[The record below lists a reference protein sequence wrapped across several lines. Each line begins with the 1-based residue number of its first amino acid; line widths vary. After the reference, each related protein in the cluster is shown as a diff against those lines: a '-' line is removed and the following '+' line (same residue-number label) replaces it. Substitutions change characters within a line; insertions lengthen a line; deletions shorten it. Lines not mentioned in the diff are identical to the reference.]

1 MKKKLIMS
9 AVVLMLSMVTA
20 MAKDAKYYSDSANG
34 YGGIARAEYLGT
46 AETYDLS
53 YYDSGDFIYDIVE
66 GDIKKSFEKQ
76 GFVIT
81 RQLSKLSKEE
91 VFLIWEAV
99 CEYDV
104 RDGEVYGI
112 FLQCDNSGEYLSL
125 DVEICDTGRS
135 FRYYGGYYFKDK

>member
-9 AVVLMLSMVTA
+9 AVALMLSMVTA

-46 AETYDLS
+46 AKTYDLS

-81 RQLSKLSKEE
+81 RPLSKLSKEE

-99 CEYDV
+99 CEYD
-104 RDGEVYGI
+104 I
-112 FLQCDNSGEYLSL
+112 A
-125 DVEICDTGRS
+125 III
-135 FRYYGGYYFKDK
+135 